1 MADPAFGWT
10 PSGPQ
15 RACRVLVATDPDLLA
30 RGIGDAWDSGRV
42 ETGEVNGVAY
52 RGAPLAS
59 RRRYWWTVRLW
70 GDGEE
75 PGPFASAASFETGL
89 LDPADWEAVWIC
101 GEDVSSPLLRTE
113 FDVPGEVRQARAYVA
128 ALGHY
133 ELRLNGERV
142 GDRVL
147 DPANT
152 TYDHDPDLYDGD
164 GKPARIPSPRVLYS
178 VHDITGL
185 LRPGTNATGL
195 MLGHGWYSA
204 EEDIGPG
211 PMPRTPYGDRPRA
224 LLQIEIETADGR
236 RSVVATGEGWRTGP
250 GPIAYNDY
258 GHGEYYDARRETPG
272 WDAPGFDA
280 GAWSPATA
288 ADPPG
293 ARLSAQLV
301 QPVRV
306 IETLAPVRV
315 PAGRDGA
322 SIVDF
327 GQHFSGWTRIRVS
340 GPAGPKSSCGISGSS
355 ATTVSRTTTPT

>member
-1 MADPAFGWT
+1 M
-10 PSGPQ
+10 
-15 RACRVLVATDPDLLA
+15 
-30 RGIGDAWDSGRV
+30 
-42 ETGEVNGVAY
+42 
-52 RGAPLAS
+52 
-59 RRRYWWTVRLW
+59 
-70 GDGEE
+70 
-75 PGPFASAASFETGL
+75 
-89 LDPADWEAVWIC
+89 
-101 GEDVSSPLLRTE
+101 
-113 FDVPGEVRQARAYVA
+113 
-128 ALGHY
+128 
-133 ELRLNGERV
+133 
-142 GDRVL
+142 L

-315 PAGRDGA
+315 RRAGTVPRSSTSA
-322 SIVDF
+322 ST
-327 GQHFSGWTRIRVS
+327 S
-340 GPAGPKSSCGISGSS
+340 PAGPASGCP
-355 ATTVSRTTTPT
+355 ARPLRSRPAAFRGARRRR